1 MTSGLSGTLR
11 ANSMKIYTT
20 KEIRIKKT
28 PTKPKQPK
36 DN

>member
-1 MTSGLSGTLR
+1 MTSGLGGTLG

-20 KEIRIKKT
+20 KEIQIKKKKNLT
-28 PTKPKQPK
+28 TK